1 MRKQLKELQLLFG
14 NAPTPAS
21 FDAKLLTFKEPARK
35 EYRLKLCHLAF
46 GYYDSLPGPFRKFI
60 DKYLK
65 HDRELYVDFLLHH
78 TPLGKLRYTLH
89 NPDLFTLMFCVLE
102 KAASHGRPKYH
113 QMASGLLLAFH
124 YPYKLETLDNHL
136 CHICPDADDLRE
148 LLFLMGKIKV
158 KGD

>member
-102 KAASHGRPKYH
+102 KAGSHGRPKYH

-124 YPYKLETLDNHL
+124 YPYKLETLDNYL
-136 CHICPDADDLRE
+136 CHIQPEVGDLRE
-148 LLFLMGKIKV
+148 FLFLMGKIKV